1 LSDREGVVA
10 DFKISGDV
18 VADYAKQVDAA
29 TAAGAAGSLTAESYG
44 DLGDQVGLGESYAH
58 AAEALRGQLVDG
70 SAALRSASEALRT
83 LLERHA
89 GGDSDAAELI
99 KRAGGL

>member
-1 LSDREGVVA
+1 MAG
-10 DFKISGDV
+10 FKISADV
-18 VADYAKQVDAA
+18 VADYAKQVDATADELDAA
-29 TAAGAAGSLTAESYG
+29 TGSVAAGSLTAESYG

-70 SAALRSASEALRT
+70 CAALRSASEALRT

-89 GGDSDAAELI
+89 GGDSEAAELI